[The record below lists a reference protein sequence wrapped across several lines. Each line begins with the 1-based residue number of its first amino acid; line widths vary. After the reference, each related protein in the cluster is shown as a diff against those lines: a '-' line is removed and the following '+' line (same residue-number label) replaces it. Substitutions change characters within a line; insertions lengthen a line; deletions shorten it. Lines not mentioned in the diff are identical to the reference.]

1 MSTAGMLPPMFA
13 LLEALILIEPDLHG
27 PFWALICLGT
37 CGSEE
42 FVKITPI
49 LFFLLQSEKIKSEI
63 HSRKEKKI
71 RFEIHV
77 GSQAL
82 VLKVSLRMG

>member
-13 LLEALILIEPDLHG
+13 LLEALILIEPDLYG

-42 FVKITPI
+42 FVKMTPI
-49 LFFLLQSEKIKSEI
+49 LFFLLQSEKIKSET
-63 HSRKEKKI
+63 HSSKEKKNS
-71 RFEIHV
+71 EIHV